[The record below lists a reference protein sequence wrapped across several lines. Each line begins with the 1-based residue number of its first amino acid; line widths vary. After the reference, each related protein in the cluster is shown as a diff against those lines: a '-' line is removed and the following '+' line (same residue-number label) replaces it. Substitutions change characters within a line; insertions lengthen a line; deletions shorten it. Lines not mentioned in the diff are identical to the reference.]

1 LQGTTSQKGL
11 PVNQRKVLS
20 SLRKALTLSSFASAI
35 QTWKLKRINRDVER
49 ILERVTPVTQP
60 KTNLAPVTGLVK
72 LGENEMKVEDML
84 TKLEK
89 HEVECNLRYA
99 RIDEKLEEHKTAL
112 KNLDLKL
119 WGLAVLVILA
129 PLVHKLWG

>member
-1 LQGTTSQKGL
+1 
-11 PVNQRKVLS
+11 
-20 SLRKALTLSSFASAI
+20 
-35 QTWKLKRINRDVER
+35 
-49 ILERVTPVTQP
+49 VTQP